1 MNADIGFEES
11 SGNIFADL
19 GLENPEE
26 LDLKSNLIIELR
38 GIIKSQRLTQR
49 DAAKKLRT
57 TQPTLSKVLRGD
69 IDRVSLETLFSW
81 LKVLGKRVEYR
92 ICDVTNNCSR
102 AVWREAR

>member
-1 MNADIGFEES
+1 MNANIGFEES
-11 SGNIFADL
+11 FGNIFADL

-26 LDLKSNLIIELR
+26 LNLRSNLIIELK
-38 GIIKSQRLTQR
+38 GIIKSQHLTQR
-49 DAAKKLRT
+49 EAAEKLST

-92 ICDVTNNCSR
+92 ICDATNDSSR